1 MKETLQQSLD
11 QVCITVNCQFNDKT
25 FLFIYVYMYKRNLL
39 CISACSVATEF
50 IGRLAAEWNHPM
62 FPTSGS
68 YPVLDNKDVFKTLTR
83 LSYNSKG
90 LSQFLVQFISLFNW
104 TDITIMHEPYGKRFH
119 PQLYR
124 YNTAWAENIHKNIK
138 IAGVT
143 STPVQFSS
151 ETKDGLSKALK
162 EASRTARG
170 NS

>member
-1 MKETLQQSLD
+1 
-11 QVCITVNCQFNDKT
+11 
-25 FLFIYVYMYKRNLL
+25 MYKRNLL

-68 YPVLDNKDVFKTLTR
+68 YPVLDDKDVFKTLTR

-151 ETKDGLSKALK
+151 EIEDGLTKALK

-170 NS
+170 NDLVDFVKHYFQPTNTGK